1 MELIEFSIII
11 SFLIIFSI
19 FSYKKRLLDFEG
31 ILIANVVGLA
41 AITYGPNPLLDFL
54 AVVVFFMVGEIAS
67 NYPKRKHEKRGI
79 WNVVGNSFPALICLI
94 LIIIY
99 PEFSFI
105 FELAFFGA
113 VAAALA
119 DTLSS
124 EIGYYSK
131 QKPVL
136 ITTFKQVKRG
146 TDGGITVLGELAGLF
161 GGLIIAIVYFL
172 GHPNPNLLV
181 ASILI
186 ISGLIGTNVDS
197 LFGALFEIKKVLNNT
212 HVNLIGSSAGAIFAF
227 IVGLLIIL

>member
-1 MELIEFSIII
+1 MELIELIIII

-41 AITYGPNPLLDFL
+41 AITYGPNPLLDFF
-54 AVVVFFMVGEIAS
+54 AVVVFFIVGEIAS
-67 NYPKRKHEKRGI
+67 NYPKRKHEQRGI

-99 PEFSFI
+99 PEFKFV

-113 VAAALA
+113 IAAALA

-124 EIGYYSK
+124 EIGYYSRSD
-131 QKPVL
+131 PVL
-136 ITTFKQVKRG
+136 ITTFKKVPRG
-146 TDGGITVLGELAGLF
+146 TDGGITILGEFAGLL
-161 GGLIIAIVYFL
+161 GGLIIAGAYFIFYQ
-172 GHPNPNLLV
+172 NFVV

-186 ISGLIGTNVDS
+186 LSGLVGTNVDS
-197 LFGALFEIKKVLNNT
+197 LFGALFEIRKILNNT

-227 IVGLLIIL
+227 IVGIILILW